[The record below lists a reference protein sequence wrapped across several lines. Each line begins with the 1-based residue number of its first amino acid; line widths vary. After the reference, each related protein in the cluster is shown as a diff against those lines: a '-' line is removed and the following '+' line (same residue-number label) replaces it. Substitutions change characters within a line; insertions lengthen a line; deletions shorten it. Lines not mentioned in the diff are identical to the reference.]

1 MGNNVDCV
9 ISLLDI
15 QLSLR
20 IPEAMAALVLPL
32 KVRRT
37 GLWESRMLQWRPQ
50 TFPIW
55 RDVFFVNSMRSSH
68 TPGLGFWW
76 TFQPVLFVG
85 SIWSFVVIYF
95 FFFFVGSLTFC
106 CWYQLMSLV
115 CCLMLFIYL
124 TIFCV
129 GSPFPYALRNIYQ
142 HLYNSHDPVM

>member
-55 RDVFFVNSMRSSH
+55 RDVFFCKLHEVFAYPRPWFLMNVP
-68 TPGLGFWW
+68 T
-76 TFQPVLFVG
+76 
-85 SIWSFVVIYF
+85 SFVCWFNLIFCCYIF
-95 FFFFVGSLTFC
+95 FLFFVGSLTFC

-142 HLYNSHDPVM
+142 HLYNPHDPVM